1 VHGTIANPDP
11 LPRQQAKTGSFA
23 ALLLSVYMFMLY
35 SRVFEATMLIG
46 LPNIYLMFVLSAL
59 ALLMVIFKG
68 GIVRAAKSPCGV
80 LLGLFTLW
88 AIFILPFSSWKS
100 ESLHVLTNV
109 WLKSMAA
116 FFIVAGLSTK
126 FSDSK
131 KVFAAVG
138 YGAAVSALLLAV
150 TSRYYGGR
158 ATSLGSLANANEV
171 AFHIA
176 FGLPFLVLLISRVR
190 AIYKLPLAATA
201 LLSSALSVKT
211 ASRGGLIIT
220 AAIVAV
226 AVLKVSFANKFKIV
240 TVCTVGIII
249 ALLVV
254 NKNQLERYKTIFNS
268 DSLSAEALSAKE
280 SADIRKHKLEQS
292 VQLTFEHP
300 AVGVGMG
307 AFIPAAADM
316 SKQRGE
322 HQDWQAS
329 HNSYTQI
336 SSETGVIGLV
346 IISAVLIFSLGALL
360 SLHRSARRLHLNEV
374 RSMSLCMLLSSLAV
388 VIHFFFD
395 AIAYEFYLPMVAG
408 LSTSLMYTTRPLIKD
423 AEARLRSKGI
433 TAEAGLPYTTIS
445 HRVLSNTRMPAS
457 TASPF
462 HSAGGPMP
470 HPAGSP
476 VKSSSDKPVINQYKL
491 GRRRS

>member
-1 VHGTIANPDP
+1 VHGIVANPDP
-11 LPRQQAKTGSFA
+11 LPRQQAKTGAFV

-46 LPNIYLMFVLSAL
+46 LPNIYLMFALSAL

-68 GIVRAAKSPCGV
+68 GIVRAAKSPCGA
-80 LLGLFTLW
+80 LLFLFTLW

-100 ESLHVLTNV
+100 ESLYVLTNV

-138 YGAAVSALLLAV
+138 YGAVASTLLVAV
-150 TSRYYGGR
+150 TNRYYGGR

-176 FGLPFLVLLISRVR
+176 FGLPFLVLLISRVKV
-190 AIYKLPLAATA
+190 IYKLPLVAIA
-201 LLSSALSVKT
+201 LLSLALSVKT

-220 AAIVAV
+220 ASIVAV
-226 AVLKVSFANKFKIV
+226 ALLKVSFVNKFKIV
-240 TVCTVGIII
+240 AVCAVGIAV
-249 ALLVV
+249 ALLAVD
-254 NKNQLERYKTIFNS
+254 KNQLERYKTIFNS
-268 DSLSAEALSAKE
+268 DSSSAEALSAKE
-280 SADIRKHKLEQS
+280 SGDIRKHKLEQS
-292 VQLTFEHP
+292 VDLTLAHP

-307 AFIPAAADM
+307 AFIPAAAEM

-322 HQDWQAS
+322 HEDWQAS

-336 SSETGVIGLV
+336 SSETGVIGFV
-346 IISAVLIFSLGALL
+346 IISTVSVFSFGALL
-360 SLHRSARRLHLNEV
+360 KLHRTARRLHLKEV
-374 RSMSLCMLLSSLAV
+374 QSMALCMLLSSLAL

-408 LSTSLMYTTRPLIKD
+408 LSTSLMYTTRPLIKE
-423 AEARLRSKGI
+423 AEATPRHNES
-433 TAEAGLPYTTIS
+433 AFEAGLPHAAIS
-445 HRVLSNTRMPAS
+445 HTATPAS
-457 TASPF
+457 IAAPSHGAAGLMP
-462 HSAGGPMP
+462 HSAGL
-470 HPAGSP
+470 AI
-476 VKSSSDKPVINQYKL
+476 KSSADKRLSSPYKL